1 MTARALELATG
12 DGALLRGVHFE
23 GGGHWL
29 VCVHGLGGDLDRW
42 WALEALLDSER
53 LSALAL
59 DRRGHG
65 GSEGRRDAGLERQD
79 IELAVREARARGA
92 DCVTVVAERDA
103 APLALA
109 VDEGDGRPD
118 ALVLLSPGPVDAEAA
133 KRLRGASLCKLIL
146 VGSAVPDFDRSALDL
161 SRASIG
167 WSMVVNFP
175 TDQQGAELL
184 DGEWAEH
191 AREQIAW
198 FAAET
203 RWQVSG
209 VGVDSR

>member
-1 MTARALELATG
+1 MTASALELTAG

-29 VCVHGLGGDLDRW
+29 VCAHGRGGDLDGW
-42 WALEALLDSER
+42 WALEALLEEQQ

-65 GSEGRRDAGLERQD
+65 GSEGRPDAGLERQD
-79 IELAVREARARGA
+79 IALAVREARARGA

-103 APLALA
+103 ALLALA
-109 VDEGDGRPD
+109 INEGEGRPD
-118 ALVLLSPGPVDAEAA
+118 ALVLLSPGPVDADIAV
-133 KRLRGASLCKLIL
+133 RLRGAGLRKLLL
-146 VGSAVPDFDRSALDL
+146 VGSAAADFDRSALDL

-167 WSMVVNFP
+167 WSVVVSFP

-184 DGEWAEH
+184 DGEWAQH
-191 AREQIAW
+191 AGEQIAR
-198 FAAET
+198 FTAET

-209 VGVDSR
+209 MGPDGR